1 MFCLSQFETVQML
14 LCLLLFVFV
23 FVLFLS
29 IQAQEPGVMG
39 SYHALFFYPSTPRTN
54 KHVTSLCNL
63 GITPNSLILFTRK
76 CVAAGGE
83 N

>member
-1 MFCLSQFETVQML
+1 MFCLSPFETVQML

-39 SYHALFFYPSTPRTN
+39 SCHALFYIPQIPE
-54 KHVTSLCNL
+54 
-63 GITPNSLILFTRK
+63 LI
-76 CVAAGGE
+76 
-83 N
+83 NI